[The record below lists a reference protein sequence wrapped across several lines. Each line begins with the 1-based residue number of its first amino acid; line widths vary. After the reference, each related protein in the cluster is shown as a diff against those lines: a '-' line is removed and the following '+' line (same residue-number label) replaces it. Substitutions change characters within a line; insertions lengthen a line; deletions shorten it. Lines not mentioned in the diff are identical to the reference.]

1 MEKPWFKLDP
11 NNHNDRWWLYS
22 SIFNTETDKMEKK
35 YDNVLCQLILQDTN
49 DMGNI
54 YWRFSTWYKDDPN
67 RYSNMIYVH
76 QWPFD
81 ISITDMKEG
90 DIVTRNDI
98 KFKIYN
104 CRFSY
109 PNQIHLCKILER
121 IEE

>member
-67 RYSNMIYVH
+67 RYNNMIYVH

-98 KFKIYN
+98 KFKVYN
-104 CRFSY
+104 STFSL
-109 PNQIHLCKILER
+109 PNQIHFCKILER